1 MSPHFNLWLHQKW
14 CGGEN
19 EKAFEYL
26 GVLPAQFYLLQNES
40 LLFPGLPPN

>member
-19 EKAFEYL
+19 EKAFEL